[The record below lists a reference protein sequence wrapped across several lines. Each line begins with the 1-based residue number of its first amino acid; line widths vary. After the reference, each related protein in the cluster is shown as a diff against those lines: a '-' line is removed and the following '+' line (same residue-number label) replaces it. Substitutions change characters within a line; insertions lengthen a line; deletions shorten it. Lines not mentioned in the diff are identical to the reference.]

1 MENGSEGCGWKQV
14 SIKLFLIVQGRNHE
28 YVNQTLAVR
37 METRSDSEIYMWG
50 LELSTFM
57 LNNIHWGRK
66 GTHPEYP
73 SAFGFGDKVKNDAI
87 Y

>member
-1 MENGSEGCGWKQV
+1 
-14 SIKLFLIVQGRNHE
+14 
-28 YVNQTLAVR
+28 

-57 LNNIHWGRK
+57 LNNIHWGRE

-73 SAFGFGDKVKNDAI
+73 LAFGFGDKVKNDAI